1 MKQNMFKYFFFKLYS
16 IILLFLVVFSPVIP
30 FFYNGTLFAL
40 LLSLPYIVFDDESK
54 KYFLWFLKQ
63 KIIKYII
70 YAPII
75 LIFISVFFSIIHLT
89 FDFTIVK
96 TLINQ
101 SFTSFVIVVILSILL
116 KREIDLKSYHLVLW
130 IVFLLQSGIIFLA
143 FINEEF
149 KVFIR
154 MFQPESFRHMDDYRG
169 GIRTLTVSSTGF
181 FGLGCTYGL
190 LYILYLKFLIDN
202 KLKSVSY
209 IILFLIFV
217 ISTFFIART
226 GFIGLFFSFVLFIL
240 DKNKRIVNLFISSL
254 KIIITIC
261 VFLVVVLLFVDDII
275 LDTFNQYVIRYA
287 FEMFNSDS
295 GGVETTSTDT
305 LLGMFNNKISLL
317 DFIVGTGHY
326 TNLDGS
332 YFRETDVGYLRL
344 LLFGG
349 LLYLLFFI
357 IHHLI
362 IIFQLVKYS
371 NNYNIDRFKF
381 SLVLL
386 FFSLMLNLKGEVIG
400 FLIPFLT
407 LIYLY
412 FIPIF
417 YFKNFN
423 VKD

>member
-1 MKQNMFKYFFFKLYS
+1 MQ
-16 IILLFLVVFSPVIP
+16 
-30 FFYNGTLFAL
+30 
-40 LLSLPYIVFDDESK
+40 
-54 KYFLWFLKQ
+54 
-63 KIIKYII
+63 
-70 YAPII
+70 
-75 LIFISVFFSIIHLT
+75 SV
-89 FDFTIVK
+89 
-96 TLINQ
+96 
-101 SFTSFVIVVILSILL
+101 
-116 KREIDLKSYHLVLW
+116 
-130 IVFLLQSGIIFLA
+130 IIFAA
-143 FINEEF
+143 FIIEDF
-149 KVFIR
+149 RVFIR

-226 GFIGLFFSFVLFIL
+226 GFIGLFFAFILFIL
-240 DKNKRIVNLFISSL
+240 DKNKRIVNLFTTSV
-254 KIIITIC
+254 KIIFTIC
-261 VFLVVVLLFVDDII
+261 LFLVVVLLFVDNII
-275 LDTFNQYVIRYA
+275 LDTFNQYVIPYA
-287 FEMFNSDS
+287 FEMFNGDS

-305 LLGMFNNKISLL
+305 LLGMFNNKISIF
-317 DFIVGTGHY
+317 DFIVGTGNY
-326 TNLDGS
+326 TNMDGS

-349 LLYLLFFI
+349 LMYLLLFI
-357 IHHLI
+357 IHQLI

-381 SLVLL
+381 SLLLLL
-386 FFSLMLNLKGEVIG
+386 FSLILNLKGEVIG

-417 YFKNFN
+417 YYTYFKI
-423 VKD
+423 KD

>member
-1 MKQNMFKYFFFKLYS
+1 MKQNIFKYLFFKIYS
-16 IILLFLVVFSPVIP
+16 IVLLFLLIFSPIIP

-40 LLSLPYIVFDDESK
+40 ILSLPYIILNDESK
-54 KYFLWFLKQ
+54 NCLIWFLRQ

-70 YAPII
+70 YAPIV
-75 LIFISVFFSIIHLT
+75 LVFISIFFSIIHLT

-101 SFTSFVIVVILSILL
+101 SLTALVIVIVLSIIL
-116 KREIDLKSYHLVLW
+116 KKDTDLKSIHLLLW
-130 IVFLLQSGIIFLA
+130 IVFLMQSVIIFAA
-143 FINEEF
+143 FIIEDF
-149 KVFIR
+149 RVFIR

-226 GFIGLFFSFVLFIL
+226 GFIGLFFAFILFIL
-240 DKNKRIVNLFISSL
+240 DKNKRIVNLFTTSV
-254 KIIITIC
+254 KIIFTIC
-261 VFLVVVLLFVDDII
+261 LFLVVVLLFVDNII
-275 LDTFNQYVIRYA
+275 LDTFNQYVIPYA
-287 FEMFNSDS
+287 FEMFNGDS

-305 LLGMFNNKISLL
+305 LLGMFNNKISIF
-317 DFIVGTGHY
+317 DFIVGTGNY
-326 TNLDGS
+326 TNMDGS

-349 LLYLLFFI
+349 LMYLLLFI
-357 IHHLI
+357 IHQLI

-381 SLVLL
+381 SLLLLL
-386 FFSLMLNLKGEVIG
+386 FSLILNLKGEVIG

-417 YFKNFN
+417 YYTYFKI
-423 VKD
+423 KD